1 MMLVIEGAAD
11 GCSGL
16 LRRCAEPWMALPK
29 PYMDV
34 FTGASSIVPATSAP
48 ATSTSPDVKHQ
59 AS

>member
-34 FTGASSIVPATSAP
+34 FTGVLLNSSCGLSARNIHL
-48 ATSTSPDVKHQ
+48 T
-59 AS
+59 